1 VVLFGRITP
10 FTVIT
15 GNNQSDQA
23 EQIRQPNAKL
33 FAEMLTNLHGHALLF
48 ATQSRGE
55 RAGRHP

>member
-48 ATQSRGE
+48 AT
-55 RAGRHP
+55 